1 MGFCE
6 CEFTSNLP
14 GQKLQPFNNFN
25 WKLSTTIYLN
35 APASVVT
42 FIFLFARFL
51 CSTDFPSPVC
61 VCGIWDAI
69 IKKCSMFNKCVVTR
83 ERSSYDKL
91 YAIDDVPTNANVCV
105 CMGMTRLKY
114 NHQPNVFF
122 IRLFI
127 LILTFFFSRKDLII
141 FKGNIN
147 GWAHST
153 PSFYIF
159 CLKILSVIKDDAEAW
174 ARSNEAKLT

>member
-1 MGFCE
+1 MYNKNSFFSSLPFTCNVRLSLTLFLCFCEWIVLFSKRVVRTMGFCE

-25 WKLSTTIYLN
+25 WKLSTKIHLN
-35 APASVVT
+35 APASVAM

-51 CSTDFPSPVC
+51 CSADFPSPVC

-105 CMGMTRLKY
+105 CE
-114 NHQPNVFF
+114 
-122 IRLFI
+122 
-127 LILTFFFSRKDLII
+127 
-141 FKGNIN
+141 
-147 GWAHST
+147 WA
-153 PSFYIF
+153 
-159 CLKILSVIKDDAEAW
+159 W
-174 ARSNEAKLT
+174 RG